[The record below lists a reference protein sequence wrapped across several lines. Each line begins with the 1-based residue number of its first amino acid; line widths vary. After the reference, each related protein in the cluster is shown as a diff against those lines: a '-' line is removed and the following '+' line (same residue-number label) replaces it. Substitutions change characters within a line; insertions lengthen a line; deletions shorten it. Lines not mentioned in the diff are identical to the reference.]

1 MRTSSSSKA
10 KTGNNCNSLQMT
22 SSRKQLAELKRR
34 KKRKEVTLKKQQEVE
49 ARARADHE
57 EYEKERLKEKQ
68 LIAERKAKELR
79 AVLISERRS
88 IKVKSEA
95 VKRAEI
101 EKIELERTQKEH
113 AIAEQKR
120 REEDAKRLVDTEAA
134 LQVAEQKRKDTE
146 EQLKQLTNDTLV
158 YKTSLSTKN
167 KELSDKVTTL
177 EANNKVLSDEKNGLE
192 EKLKWTTALLSKYE
206 KDAAELDILRQEN
219 SVLKKEVEQQTEQE
233 NVEVFSRG
241 ASPEIVTEQQQAE
254 QVVVTKEEEKIAAV
268 APSSG
273 VGIKTSSWYNKI
285 MKWRKGGD
293 SKKNGKD
300 DKSSKAKE
308 DDVTEATAEG
318 SIFNDVLVGLSDIL
332 NCKGGN
338 SHYVQDE
345 SVYSP
350 PRTVSPSLCDESE
363 DMSGLTPVVEIYD

>member
-1 MRTSSSSKA
+1 
-10 KTGNNCNSLQMT
+10 MT

-68 LIAERKAKELR
+68 LIAERKTKELR

-101 EKIELERTQKEH
+101 EKIELERSQKEQS
-113 AIAEQKR
+113 IAEQKR
-120 REEDAKRLVDTEAA
+120 REEDATRLVNTEAA
-134 LQVAEQKRKDTE
+134 LQVAEQKRKETE

-158 YKTSLSTKN
+158 YKTSLSNKN

-177 EANNKVLSDEKNGLE
+177 EATNKVLTDEKKGLE

-206 KDAAELDILRQEN
+206 KDAAELDIIRQEN
-219 SVLKKEVEQQTEQE
+219 SVLKKEVEQQAEQE
-233 NVEVFSRG
+233 KVEVFSRG
-241 ASPEIVTEQQQAE
+241 ASPEIVTQQQVE
-254 QVVVTKEEEKIAAV
+254 QVVTKEEERVVAV
-268 APSSG
+268 TSSG
-273 VGIKTSSWYNKI
+273 VSGKATSWYNKM
-285 MKWRKGGD
+285 MKWKKGGD

-300 DKSSKAKE
+300 DKIGKATE

-345 SVYSP
+345 SVYTGAEKSH
-350 PRTVSPSLCDESE
+350 PRTISPSLCDESE

>member
-1 MRTSSSSKA
+1 MRTSSKA
-10 KTGNNCNSLQMT
+10 KGGNNNNNSLQMI
-22 SSRKQLAELKRR
+22 SSRKQLAEQKRR
-34 KKRKEVTLKKQQEVE
+34 KKRKEATLKKQQEVE

-101 EKIELERTQKEH
+101 EKIEMERLQKEQ

-120 REEDAKRLVDTEAA
+120 REEDARRLIDTEASLKIA
-134 LQVAEQKRKDTE
+134 RQKRKDTE

-167 KELSDKVTTL
+167 KELSNKVTTL
-177 EANNKVLSDEKNGLE
+177 EANNKVLTDEKNGLE

-219 SVLKKEVEQQTEQE
+219 CALKKEVEQQDK
-233 NVEVFSRG
+233 VEVFSRG
-241 ASPEIVTEQQQAE
+241 ASPEIVTQQQVE
-254 QVVVTKEEEKIAAV
+254 QVVAKEEDAV
-268 APSSG
+268 VVTSSG
-273 VGIKTSSWYNKI
+273 VSGKASSWYNKI
-285 MKWRKGGD
+285 LIWKKGGD

-300 DKSSKAKE
+300 DKISKASE
-308 DDVTEATAEG
+308 DNVTEATAEG

>member
-1 MRTSSSSKA
+1 
-10 KTGNNCNSLQMT
+10 MT
-22 SSRKQLAELKRR
+22 SGRKQLAELKRR
-34 KKRKEVTLKKQQEVE
+34 KKRKEDTLKKQQEAE

-88 IKVKSEA
+88 IKVQSEA

-101 EKIELERTQKEH
+101 EKIEMERLQKEQ

-120 REEDAKRLVDTEAA
+120 RDEDAKRLVNTEAA

-158 YKTSLSTKN
+158 YKSSLSTKN
-167 KELSDKVTTL
+167 KELSNKVTTL
-177 EANNKVLSDEKNGLE
+177 EATNKVLTDEKNGLE
-192 EKLKWTTALLSKYE
+192 EKLKWTAALLSKDE

-219 SVLKKEVEQQTEQE
+219 SALKKEVEQQTKEE
-233 NVEVFSRG
+233 KDDVFSRG
-241 ASPEIVTEQQQAE
+241 VSGKDVTQQQQQQVE
-254 QVVVTKEEEKIAAV
+254 QVVTKEEEDVAV
-268 APSSG
+268 TSAGGLVSG
-273 VGIKTSSWYNKI
+273 KASSWYNKM
-285 MKWRKGGD
+285 MKWKMGGD

-300 DKSSKAKE
+300 DKSIKAKE

-345 SVYSP
+345 SVYTGAEKSH
-350 PRTVSPSLCDESE
+350 PRTISPSLCDESE

>member
-1 MRTSSSSKA
+1 MI
-10 KTGNNCNSLQMT
+10 

-219 SVLKKEVEQQTEQE
+219 SVLKKEVENTEQE
-233 NVEVFSRG
+233 KVEVFSRG
-241 ASPEIVTEQQQAE
+241 ASPEIVTQQQ
-254 QVVVTKEEEKIAAV
+254 VVTKEEDAVV